1 MTVVSNAGPLI
12 ALARIEST
20 DLLPRLYGRITIPPS
35 VRSEIAD
42 TERERPGVE
51 TFESADWLLVRS
63 TSDPSAVQVLR
74 QNLDAGESEA
84 IVLSLD
90 IEADVL
96 LMDEALGRRIAT
108 KRGITLSGTLGTL
121 LIAKEENLIDEVAP
135 MLDRLV
141 QTGFRMSDTLYH
153 GVLKQAGEARDP

>member
-1 MTVVSNAGPLI
+1 
-12 ALARIEST
+12 
-20 DLLPRLYGRITIPPS
+20 
-35 VRSEIAD
+35 
-42 TERERPGVE
+42 
-51 TFESADWLLVRS
+51 
-63 TSDPSAVQVLR
+63 VLR

-153 GVLKQAGEARDP
+153 GVLKQAGEERDP